1 MNKKVSDD
9 VVELIDVVYFVRRQA
24 KFVAICFVSLFLPVL
39 LYLLLQ
45 PPVYR
50 ASVGVQIGDGSFL
63 SDGARLIESVDEVEY
78 RLAGK
83 AAVSRIG
90 NSNIV
95 NIVVVSGERDK
106 STELL
111 ASIVLQLIDEHK
123 LLLDKKRSA
132 FVDLLRATGYAGR
145 LEYIKALDQA
155 SSIAPTRQIGVESV
169 KRINFGD
176 NAEAVFSVGLMFALV
191 VSIFSAFLRDVM
203 SRHNAAVNRCSGC
216 GEVGT

>member
-1 MNKKVSDD
+1 MSKQASDD
-9 VVELIDVVYFVRRQA
+9 VIELIDVVYFVRRQA
-24 KFVAICFVSLFLPVL
+24 KFAAICCVSLFLPVL
-39 LYLLLQ
+39 LYLLFQ
-45 PPVYR
+45 PPVYH
-50 ASVGVQIGDGSFL
+50 ASVGVQIGGGSFL
-63 SDGARLIESVDEVEY
+63 SDGERLIESVDEVEY
-78 RLAGK
+78 RLFGK

-111 ASIVLQLIDEHK
+111 RSIVSQLIDEHQ

-132 FVDLLRATGYAGR
+132 FIELLRATGYAGR

-155 SSIAPTRQIGVESV
+155 SSIAPTRQVGVESV
-169 KRINFGD
+169 GKINFGG
-176 NAEAVFSVGLMFALV
+176 NAKVVFAVGLMFALV
-191 VSIFSAFLRDVM
+191 VSILSAFFRDVL
-203 SRHNAAVNRCSGC
+203 SCHNAAVNRCSGC